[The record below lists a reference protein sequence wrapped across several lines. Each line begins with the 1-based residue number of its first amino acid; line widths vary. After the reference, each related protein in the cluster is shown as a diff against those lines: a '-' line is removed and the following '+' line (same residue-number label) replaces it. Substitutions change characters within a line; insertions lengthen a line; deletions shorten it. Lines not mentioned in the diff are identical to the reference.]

1 MTMPFLER
9 IEHDGQL
16 LALILRRHFRAEGT
30 HFVTPDDFTQQLGYM
45 RHPTGHTIAPHLHAV
60 AARSV
65 VDAQEVLVILRGR
78 LRVDFYSAAREYCES
93 RELFPFDVVLLVA
106 GGHGFEVLEA
116 IEMLEI
122 RQGPYLG
129 GADTTRF
136 EPIDPAR
143 IVVRG
148 ERA

>member
-1 MTMPFLER
+1 MNSPFLER

-30 HFVTPDDFTQQLGYM
+30 HFVTPDDFTQQLGYI
-45 RHPTGHTIAPHLHAV
+45 RHPRGHTIAPHLHTT

-65 VDAQEVLVILRGR
+65 MNTQEVLVILRGR
-78 LRVDFYSAAREYCES
+78 LRVDFYSATREYCES
-93 RELFPFDVVLLVA
+93 RELFPFDVVLLAA
-106 GGHGFEVLEA
+106 GGHGFKALEA

-122 RQGPYLG
+122 KQGPFLG

-136 EPIDPAR
+136 EPVAPDLV
-143 IVVRG
+143 VVRG
-148 ERA
+148 EGT

>member
-1 MTMPFLER
+1 MNSPFLER

-30 HFVTPDDFTQQLGYM
+30 HFVTPDDFTQQLGYI
-45 RHPTGHTIAPHLHAV
+45 RHPRGHTIAPHLHTT

-65 VDAQEVLVILRGR
+65 MDTQEVLVIIRGR
-78 LRVDFYSAAREYCES
+78 LRVDFYSATREYCES
-93 RELFPFDVVLLVA
+93 RELFPFDVVLLAA

-148 ERA
+148 ESA